1 MKTFLF
7 SLISLFMVMSEA
19 SSQWV
24 ISEID
29 TKASFR
35 SIHAVNSK
43 VVWAGGSQGTV
54 LKTTNGGA
62 NWIVLKVAGYELL
75 DFRGIY
81 AMSHNVAFIMS
92 AGEAEKAAAVILK
105 TEDGGVTW
113 KEVFRTFEKGVFL
126 DALKFRNAK
135 VGYVLGDPVGNKPYV
150 LKTTD
155 GGKSWARIA
164 PEKFPDMKE
173 GEASFAAGNSCL
185 FVLGDN
191 VWFNT
196 QGRVFV
202 SNDNGGKW
210 EAYQTQF
217 TQGKTSGIFG
227 IYFWSKTDGIAVGG
241 DYVNDKDEYLNNC
254 KTYDG
259 GKTWFKTNNSVSKGL
274 KEAVGQLPENKLIM
288 VGTTGSNISH
298 DLGKTWTQFDNE
310 SFHTLS
316 CYKTDCWA
324 VGAKGNLGKWKVL
337 KK

>member
-155 GGKSWARIA
+155 GGKSWASSVRSA
-164 PEKFPDMKE
+164 TLFRRTSPW
-173 GEASFAAGNSCL
+173 ASAA
-185 FVLGDN
+185 
-191 VWFNT
+191 
-196 QGRVFV
+196 
-202 SNDNGGKW
+202 
-210 EAYQTQF
+210 
-217 TQGKTSGIFG
+217 TS
-227 IYFWSKTDGIAVGG
+227 
-241 DYVNDKDEYLNNC
+241 
-254 KTYDG
+254 
-259 GKTWFKTNNSVSKGL
+259 
-274 KEAVGQLPENKLIM
+274 
-288 VGTTGSNISH
+288 
-298 DLGKTWTQFDNE
+298 
-310 SFHTLS
+310 
-316 CYKTDCWA
+316 
-324 VGAKGNLGKWKVL
+324 
-337 KK
+337 